1 MGIVDEGENPAVL
14 HGLNQAHESE
24 ALECTQFSC
33 SGKNRILSGNH
44 LTGGLPSSLQQLTG
58 LIVL

>member
-14 HGLNQAHESE
+14 HGLNQSHESE

-44 LTGGLPSSLQQLTG
+44 LTGNLPSSLQQLTG